1 MLPLTDISNL
11 YVETFISSETKS
23 LHIIQ
28 EFLIIL
34 DRMLHFLSFLASY
47 EIQITFLGDNLG
59 TYLLIIWSL
68 ANEIYLCHFYSVLEQ
83 ISIQF
88 TSKPALCCTLQ

>member
-28 EFLIIL
+28 EFLIIF
-34 DRMLHFLSFLASY
+34 R
-47 EIQITFLGDNLG
+47 
-59 TYLLIIWSL
+59 
-68 ANEIYLCHFYSVLEQ
+68 
-83 ISIQF
+83 
-88 TSKPALCCTLQ
+88 